1 MSHLQNLNQRECTI
15 AMLDEAGKVAHSQAI
30 TVQVYVEG
38 LRQGISM
45 EMVEIAGGIFHMG
58 SPDGQGYR
66 DELPQHQVKIS
77 PYLIGRYPIT
87 QVQWQSVMGRHIG
100 RFTGDHLPVENV
112 SWLEATRFCK
122 RLTKLT
128 RREYHLPSEAQWE
141 YACRAGST
149 TAFSY
154 GRTLST
160 DVANYN
166 GEFTYLGG
174 PKGMYRHTT
183 TNAGSFPANAFGL
196 CDMHGN
202 VWEWCG
208 DVWHDSYD
216 GAPTVGSAWQRGGD
230 ILYRVARG
238 GCWHDTPDVC
248 RSTTRLKLRSDEG
261 DEFTGFRVVLA
272 PEFVKR

>member
-1 MSHLQNLNQRECTI
+1 MPCLPPSKYYPHHR
-15 AMLDEAGKVAHSQAI
+15 
-30 TVQVYVEG
+30 
-38 LRQGISM
+38 
-45 EMVEIAGGIFHMG
+45 MVEIAGGTFQMG
-58 SPDGQGYR
+58 SLDGQGYR
-66 DELPQHQVKIS
+66 DELPQHQVQIS
-77 PYLIGRYPIT
+77 PYLIGRFPIT
-87 QVQWQSVMGRHIG
+87 QEQWQSVMGRHIG
-100 RFTGDHLPVENV
+100 RFTGNHLPVENV
-112 SWLEATRFCK
+112 SWLEATRFCR

-128 RREYHLPSEAQWE
+128 CRDYDLPSEAPWE

-183 TNAGSFPANAFGL
+183 TNAGRFPANAFGL